1 MNVSGNEFLQVF
13 RRRTLV
19 AFVSQGHD
27 IVINSLFHWQP
38 MQFFQD
44 GSNVFSL
51 PSELS
56 SALLSVH
63 GRCLVTSFPTTVET
77 LS

>member
-1 MNVSGNEFLQVF
+1 MNISGNEFLQVF

-27 IVINSLFHWQP
+27 FVINSLFHWQP

-44 GSNVFSL
+44 GSNMFSL

-63 GRCLVTSFPTTVET
+63 GRLLCNFIPYNG
-77 LS
+77 

>member
-1 MNVSGNEFLQVF
+1 MKVSGNEFLQVF

-27 IVINSLFHWQP
+27 FVINSLFHWQP
-38 MQFFQD
+38 VQFFQD
-44 GSNVFSL
+44 GVMCSL
-51 PSELS
+51 PCELS

-63 GRCLVTSFPTTVET
+63 GRCLCDFIPYNG
-77 LS
+77 

>member
-1 MNVSGNEFLQVF
+1 MNVSGNELLQVF

-27 IVINSLFHWQP
+27 FVINSLFHWQA

-63 GRCLVTSFPTTVET
+63 GRCLCDFIPYNG
-77 LS
+77 